1 MSEPVCVLWV
11 RVCGV
16 CVCARA
22 CCVLVCA
29 GNEFCRTM
37 AGNAVELLLIGSEKS
52 NKPAIILSGRVH
64 PGESNASLMMHGM
77 IDYILG
83 PSSYASELRKN
94 FTFYVV
100 PMLNPGTVNVTAVD
114 DYTRNM

>member
-1 MSEPVCVLWV
+1 MSEPVCVLCV
-11 RVCGV
+11 R
-16 CVCARA
+16 
-22 CCVLVCA
+22 VCA

-83 PSSYASELRKN
+83 PSSYALELRKN

-100 PMLNPGTVNVTAVD
+100 PMLNPGTINVTAVD
-114 DYTRNM
+114 YYTRNM